1 MASRVVR
8 SSCRGCHGGCGVL
21 VTVVN
26 NKVSAIK
33 GDPDC
38 PVNRGWLCIK
48 GKRYNTITHHPDRL
62 TDPLRKKNGSW
73 EKISWEEAFA
83 EIADRFLHIKEKL
96 GPESLVL
103 GYGTG
108 RDNESFIYRF
118 ANTFGTPNV
127 LTAGHMCYGP
137 RIVTGITRCGN
148 LPVVDYAGKPACI
161 IVWGAN
167 PLVSH
172 PDEYK
177 GIYLARAMKDGAKI
191 ICVDPRR
198 SMVAKQSHQWLRIIP
213 GTDGAL
219 AWGMANIIIDQGL
232 FDRDFV
238 ENFVHGWEEFRQ
250 RAKKY
255 PLAWAAG
262 KTGLREE
269 EIQAAAETFATSKPA
284 GIHWGVALE
293 QSKNCVNTISLLI
306 CLMAM
311 TGNLDRP
318 GGSVFY
324 PNPPVINASQ
334 LGAHRMLSPEARLK
348 RLGGKMFRLANRIG
362 VINPKVVWD
371 AILDEKP
378 YPVKGLYLISTNPL
392 ISRANSREVKGA
404 LEKVEFLVVQD
415 FFLTPTAQE
424 ADIVLPA
431 STWLEHDYVAD
442 LWKRHGWVIARQKAV
457 QVGRARSDYSIL
469 NELGK
474 RCSDQAHWWPTVK
487 DALNYILSPSGLTW
501 ERFCNIGYLQG
512 ERIFLKYLKEGFS
525 TPTGKVEFY
534 STVMEKLGYDPLPG
548 FFDPPESPWSSPGLL
563 EDYPFQLIT
572 GARIPFF
579 FHTEN
584 RVPGVLRN
592 KYPDPLVEIHPRVA
606 RARGIAEGDWVEISS
621 PRGVVVQRAVLTD
634 RVPQKVIAAD
644 HGWWFPEEHD
654 DLGWDRSNV
663 NILTDNG
670 YGSCDPAMGSSN
682 LRVLLCNVKKARRV
696 FPKKPK

>member
-1 MASRVVR
+1 MAVRVVR
-8 SSCRGCHGGCGVL
+8 SSCRACHGGCGVL
-21 VTVVN
+21 VRVED
-26 NKVSAIK
+26 NKVTSIK

-62 TDPLRKKNGSW
+62 TDPLRRTSGSW
-73 EKISWEEAFA
+73 RKITWEEAFK

-137 RIVTGITRCGN
+137 RIATGISRCGN
-148 LPVVDYAGKPACI
+148 LPVVDYEGEPACV

-177 GIYLARAMKDGAKI
+177 GLYLARAIKGGAKI

-198 SMVAKQSHQWLRIIP
+198 SMVAKQSHHWLRIRP

-219 AWGMANIIIDQGL
+219 AWGMVNAIVDQGL
-232 FDRDFV
+232 FDQEFV
-238 ENFVHGWEEFRQ
+238 ENFVHGWEEFCQ
-250 RAKKY
+250 RSKQY
-255 PLAWAAG
+255 SLAWAAG

-269 EIQAAAETFATSKPA
+269 EIQSAAETFAVTKPA

-293 QSKNCVNTISLLI
+293 QSRNCVNTISLLI
-306 CLMAM
+306 CLLAM

-334 LGAHRMLSPEARLK
+334 LGAHRILTKEVRKK
-348 RLGGKMFRLANRIG
+348 RLGGSIFRLADRIG

-371 AILDEKP
+371 AILHEKP
-378 YPVKGLYLISTNPL
+378 YPVVGLYLISTNPV
-392 ISRANSREVKGA
+392 ISRANSSEVKAA
-404 LEKVEFLVVQD
+404 LEKVGFLVVQD
-415 FFLTPTAQE
+415 FFLTPTARE

-457 QVGRARSDYSIL
+457 EVGQARSDYAIL

-474 RCSDQAHWWPTVK
+474 RCSDPVHWWPTVK
-487 DALNYILSPSGLTW
+487 DALNHILSPSGLTW
-501 ERFCNIGYLQG
+501 EEFCQRGYLQG
-512 ERIFLKYLKEGFS
+512 ERSFRKYLKEGFS
-525 TPTGKVEFY
+525 TATGKVEFS
-534 STVMEKLGYDPLPG
+534 STTMKKLGYDPLPG
-548 FFDPPESPWSSPGLL
+548 YLDPPESPWSSPDLL
-563 EDYPFQLIT
+563 EDYPYQLIT

-584 RVPGVLRN
+584 RVPGPLRS
-592 KYPDPLVEIHPRVA
+592 KRPDPLVEIHPEVA
-606 RARGIAEGDWVEISS
+606 RAKGIAEGDWIEISS
-621 PRGVVVQRAVLTD
+621 PRGTVVQRAVLTD
-634 RVPQKVIAAD
+634 RVPENVIAAD

-663 NILTDNG
+663 NVLTDNS
-670 YGSCDPAMGSSN
+670 YGGCDPAMGATN
-682 LRVLLCNVKKARRV
+682 LRVLLCNVKRAAVKN
-696 FPKKPK
+696 P

>member
-1 MASRVVR
+1 M
-8 SSCRGCHGGCGVL
+8 
-21 VTVVN
+21 
-26 NKVSAIK
+26 
-33 GDPDC
+33 
-38 PVNRGWLCIK
+38 
-48 GKRYNTITHHPDRL
+48 
-62 TDPLRKKNGSW
+62 
-73 EKISWEEAFA
+73 
-83 EIADRFLHIKEKL
+83 
-96 GPESLVL
+96 
-103 GYGTG
+103 
-108 RDNESFIYRF
+108 
-118 ANTFGTPNV
+118 
-127 LTAGHMCYGP
+127 
-137 RIVTGITRCGN
+137 
-148 LPVVDYAGKPACI
+148 VD
-161 IVWGAN
+161 
-167 PLVSH
+167 
-172 PDEYK
+172 
-177 GIYLARAMKDGAKI
+177 
-191 ICVDPRR
+191 
-198 SMVAKQSHQWLRIIP
+198 
-213 GTDGAL
+213 
-219 AWGMANIIIDQGL
+219 
-232 FDRDFV
+232 
-238 ENFVHGWEEFRQ
+238 
-250 RAKKY
+250 
-255 PLAWAAG
+255 
-262 KTGLREE
+262 
-269 EIQAAAETFATSKPA
+269 
-284 GIHWGVALE
+284 
-293 QSKNCVNTISLLI
+293 
-306 CLMAM
+306 
-311 TGNLDRP
+311 
-318 GGSVFY
+318 
-324 PNPPVINASQ
+324 
-334 LGAHRMLSPEARLK
+334 
-348 RLGGKMFRLANRIG
+348 
-362 VINPKVVWD
+362 PKVVWD

-392 ISRANSREVKGA
+392 ISRANSREVKAA

>member
-21 VTVVN
+21 VTVMN

-48 GKRYNTITHHPDRL
+48 GKRYNTITHHADRL

-73 EKISWEEAFA
+73 EKISWEEASA

-177 GIYLARAMKDGAKI
+177 GIYLARAMKGGAKI

-198 SMVAKQSHQWLRIIP
+198 SMVARQSHLWLRIIP

-238 ENFVHGWEEFRQ
+238 ENFVHGWEEFCQ
-250 RAKKY
+250 RAKQY

-269 EIQAAAETFATSKPA
+269 EIRSAAETFATSKPA

-334 LGAHRMLSPEARLK
+334 LGAHRMLSPEARQK
-348 RLGGKMFRLANRIG
+348 RLGGTRFRLANRIG
-362 VINPKVVWD
+362 VINPKAVWD
-371 AILDEKP
+371 AILDEQP

-457 QVGRARSDYSIL
+457 QVGQARSDYAIL

-474 RCSDQAHWWPTVK
+474 RCSDPANWWPTVK

-501 ERFCNIGYLQG
+501 EGFCELGYLQG

-534 STVMEKLGYDPLPG
+534 STGLEKLGYDPLPD
-548 FFDPPESPWSSPGLL
+548 FLDPPESPWSNPELL

-592 KYPDPLVEIHPRVA
+592 KHPDPLVEIHPRVA
-606 RARGIAEGDWVEISS
+606 REKGITEGDWVEISS
-621 PRGVVVQRAVLTD
+621 PRGSVVQRAVLTD
-634 RVPQKVIAAD
+634 RVPPKVIAAD
-644 HGWWFPEEHD
+644 HGWWFPEESD
-654 DLGWDRSNV
+654 GLGWDRANV
-663 NILTDNG
+663 NILTDNA
-670 YGSCDPAMGSSN
+670 YGGCDPAMGATN
-682 LRVLLCNVKKARRV
+682 LRVLLCNVKKANNRS
-696 FPKKPK
+696 